1 VRSALLLASL
11 ASLPACACGD
21 RTFLLVG
28 TCPPGSPDRCGNA
41 CHEDF
46 DCGAGL
52 HCEDDLCTYD
62 CTPDGDE
69 CASNRVC
76 GDDGRCVDPPPDG
89 GPPPPRD
96 GGDDCPGIDL
106 DLAPTVPTVVLLLDQ
121 SGSMDED
128 FGGIPRWDAMEQAL
142 VAPGSG
148 VVATLEATV
157 RFGATLYTSHNGDLD
172 GESCPILQTVDPALD
187 NHAAIQALL
196 AANGP
201 DGDTPT
207 GDSID
212 DVAARIGG
220 LDPALA
226 PFYVV
231 LATDGEPDS
240 CEVPNPQTGQAEAIA
255 AAEAAFAAGIRTFV
269 LGVGSD
275 VGAAHLQDMANAGA
289 GLAVGGAENEPFF
302 TANDPAELADAFGEI
317 IGGVRTCVFTLSGE
331 VDLDRTC
338 EGDVVLNGER
348 LECNGPDG
356 WRLNDATTLELV
368 GAACTTALTAAEV
381 HLTAEFP
388 CDAVII

>member
-1 VRSALLLASL
+1 MLLS
-11 ASLPACACGD
+11 
-21 RTFLLVG
+21 
-28 TCPPGSPDRCGNA
+28 TCPEGSPERCGNA
-41 CHEDF
+41 CREDF
-46 DCGAGL
+46 DCGFGL
-52 HCEDDLCTYD
+52 HCEDGICTYD

-69 CASNRVC
+69 CASDQVC
-76 GDDGRCVDPPPDG
+76 GSDGRCEDPGPDG

-96 GGDDCPGIDL
+96 GGDECPGIDL
-106 DLAPTVPTVVLLLDQ
+106 DLTPTIPTVILLLDQ

-142 VAPGSG
+142 LDPGTG
-148 VVATLEATV
+148 VVANLEATV
-157 RFGATLYTSHNGDLD
+157 RFGASLYTSHDGFNG
-172 GESCPILQTVDPALD
+172 GECPILQTVDPALG
-187 NHAAIQALL
+187 NYAAIDALISS
-196 AANGP
+196 NGP

-212 DVAARIGG
+212 GVVAGIGA

-255 AAEAAFAAGIRTFV
+255 AAQAAFAGGIRTFV
-269 LGVGSD
+269 LGVGND

-317 IGGVRTCVFTLSGE
+317 IGGVRTCVFSLSGE
-331 VDLDRTC
+331 VDPARAC
-338 EGDVVLNGER
+338 KGIVVLNGEN
-348 LECNGPDG
+348 LACNGPDG
-356 WRLNDATTLELV
+356 WRLVDETTIELV
-368 GAACTTALTAAEV
+368 GAACNTALTAAEV